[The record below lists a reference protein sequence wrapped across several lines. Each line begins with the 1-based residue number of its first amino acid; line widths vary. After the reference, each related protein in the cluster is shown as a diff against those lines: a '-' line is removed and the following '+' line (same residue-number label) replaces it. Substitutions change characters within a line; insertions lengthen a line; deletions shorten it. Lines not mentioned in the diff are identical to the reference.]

1 MEIILFLIL
10 FPFLAALV
18 MSCMKQHGL
27 LRRTVQFTFCGVIVA
42 AVILFA
48 VMNLVGGKTV
58 AYLPHTHVIDMGM
71 LLVEWGLV
79 VLVFYYSF
87 KYRKYYC
94 ALLSILQTGAM
105 TWLELSGRTDI
116 EANHILA
123 DKLTVA
129 MALIVGIVGCLICI
143 YAIGYM
149 KDYNRHHL
157 DYKDRRSFFFAMLF
171 LFLGAM
177 MGLIFSSNLIWI
189 YFFWEITSICS
200 FLLIGYNQTDEAM
213 DNSFRALWMNLLG
226 GLGFAVAIIYSVTQ
240 LNIINIQDLVNFAVS
255 GDERAGLALIPVV
268 FLAFAGLTKS
278 AQLPFSGWLL
288 GAMVAPTPTSALL
301 HSATM
306 VKAGVYLLI
315 RLAPALQGNTAGLL
329 VTTIGGVFLPLASP
343 PSPTWTTIGG
353 FTFLMTSMLAISQD
367 DGKKVLAYS
376 TISNLGLIT
385 ACAGVGMHEAVWA
398 GILLMMFHAVSKSL
412 MFLSVGAVENCTG
425 SRNVED
431 MHGLIVKLPGLAYV
445 MIIGIAGMFL
455 APFGMLISKWAA
467 LKAYV
472 DSGSILL
479 VIFLVFGS
487 ATTLF
492 YWTKWLGTLVAV
504 HHHSERVKNVTKK
517 SEWTALLTLSILM
530 ILLCLT
536 FPVVSSGLI
545 EPFLMDMY
553 HTYVPNLIGT
563 GNLYIM
569 IMMLCL
575 ILVLPVAV
583 RLLTFGKKNK
593 IVMSYMGGANAGDD
607 RNFTDSF
614 GEEKR
619 MYLANWYLADY
630 FGENKILVPSL
641 VFAAGALI
649 ILLILT
655 IGGAVV

>member
-1 MEIILFLIL
+1 MEIIGFLIL
-10 FPFLAALV
+10 FPFLAALI
-18 MSCMKQHGL
+18 MSCMRKSGL
-27 LRRTVQFTFCGVIVA
+27 IRRTVQFTFCGIIVA
-42 AVILFA
+42 AVLLFA
-48 VMNLVGGKTV
+48 VTSLISGETV
-58 AYLPHTHVIDMGM
+58 SYLPHTHLIDMLM
-71 LLVEWGLV
+71 LVVEWGLL

-87 KYRKYYC
+87 KFRKYYC
-94 ALLSILQTGAM
+94 ALLSILQTGLM
-105 TWLELSGRTDI
+105 TWLELSGRASI
-116 EANHILA
+116 PGNHIMA
-123 DKLTVA
+123 DRLTVI
-129 MALIVGIVGCLICI
+129 MSLIVGIVGCLICV

-157 DYKDRRSFFFAMLF
+157 DYKDRRYFFFAMLF

-177 MGLIFSSNLIWI
+177 MGLIFSSNMIWI

-200 FLLIGYNQTDEAM
+200 FLLIGYNQTEEAM
-213 DNSFRALWMNLLG
+213 DNSFKALWMNLLG
-226 GLGFAVAIIYSVTQ
+226 GLGFAVGIAYAVIELQV
-240 LNIINIQDLVNFAVS
+240 INIQDLVAFAAS
-255 GDERAGLALIPVV
+255 GDERAAMALVSVV
-268 FLAFAGLTKS
+268 LLAFAALTKS

-315 RLAPALQGNTAGLL
+315 RLAPALQGNMAGMM
-329 VTTIGGVFLPLASP
+329 VS
-343 PSPTWTTIGG
+343 TIGG
-353 FTFLMTSMLAISQD
+353 FTFLVTSVLAISQD

-398 GILLMMFHAVSKSL
+398 GVLLMIFHAVSKSL
-412 MFLSVGAVENCTG
+412 MFLSVGAVENCLG

-479 VIFLVFGS
+479 VIFLVYGS

-492 YWTKWLGTLVAV
+492 YWTKWLGSLVAV
-504 HHHSERVKNVTKK
+504 HHNSDPVKNVTKR
-517 SEWTALLTLSILM
+517 SEWTALLILSAIM
-530 ILLCLT
+530 VALCLT
-536 FPVVSSGLI
+536 FPVVSTHLI
-545 EPFLMDMY
+545 EPFLSDLY
-553 HTYVPNLIGT
+553 KTEVTNLIGT

-569 IMMLCL
+569 MLMLCTML
-575 ILVLPVAV
+575 ILPIAV
-583 RLLTFGKKNK
+583 RVLTLGKKNK
-593 IVMSYMGGANAGDD
+593 MVLAYMGGANAGDD
-607 RNFTDSF
+607 RNFIDSF

-619 MYLANWYLADY
+619 MYLANWYVPNW
-630 FGENKILVPSL
+630 FGENRLLNISL
-641 VFAAGALI
+641 VFAAAALI
-649 ILLILT
+649 ILMIMT
-655 IGGAVV
+655 IGGAIH